1 MRKLVI
7 LVMVLGVSAVA
18 LAGDVPH
25 TISHKMEGYVTLFKV
40 VSPEGAKC
48 HVKSDSS
55 WFGEKDFEVPFKFK
69 AQKNYYY
76 TFDCKLPDGKTW
88 HKKLEPKGN
97 YTNTI
102 KIGEGSGSAAPATT
116 KPAGKTAI
124 GSGDFNQLVKS
135 IKDADFEGEKIRV
148 LKMAAKHRHFSSK
161 QVGQLVDAYDFSAG
175 KLKAV
180 ELTAARITDPQNSYK
195 ILEHFDFD
203 ADKQK
208 AQKMLK

>member
-1 MRKLVI
+1 MRTMVI
-7 LVMVLGVSAVA
+7 ITMVLGLSTAA
-18 LAGDVPH
+18 LADDSY
-25 TISHKMEGYVTLFKV
+25 TITHKMEGYVTMFKV

-55 WFGEKDFEVPFKFK
+55 FFGEQDFEVPFKFK
-69 AQKNYYY
+69 AQKNYFY
-76 TFDCKLPDGKTW
+76 TFDCKLPDGTTW

-97 YTNTI
+97 YTSIINI
-102 KIGEGSGSAAPATT
+102 GSGSGEAAAPAES
-116 KPAGKTAI
+116 AI
-124 GSGDFNQLVKS
+124 GSGDFAQLLKS

-148 LKMAAKHRHFSSK
+148 LQMAAKHRHFSSE

-208 AQKMLK
+208 AQKFLK

>member
-1 MRKLVI
+1 MKKMVI
-7 LVMVLGVSAVA
+7 IAIMLSISAVA
-18 LAGDVPH
+18 LAEDVPY
-25 TISHKMEGYVTLFKV
+25 TITHKMEGYVTLFKV

-55 WFGEKDFEVPFKFK
+55 WFGEQDFEVPFKFK

-76 TFDCKLPDGKTW
+76 TFDCKLPDGKVW

-97 YTNTI
+97 YTSI
-102 KIGEGSGSAAPATT
+102 VKIGSGSPAPATT
-116 KPAGKTAI
+116 KPASKAAV
-124 GSGDFNQLVKS
+124 GSGDFNQLLKS

-148 LKMAAKHRHFSSK
+148 LEMAAKHRHFSSK

-180 ELTAARITDPQNSYK
+180 ELTAARLTDPQNGYK

-208 AQKMLK
+208 AQKFLK

>member
-1 MRKLVI
+1 MRAMVI
-7 LVMVLGVSAVA
+7 TVMVLGLSTAA
-18 LAGDVPH
+18 LADDSF
-25 TISHKMEGYVTLFKV
+25 TITHKMEGYVTMFKV
-40 VSPEGAKC
+40 VSPEGTKC

-76 TFDCKLPDGKTW
+76 TFDCKLPDGTTW

-97 YTNTI
+97 YTSII
-102 KIGEGSGSAAPATT
+102 KIGSGASAPAPSTN
-116 KPAGKTAI
+116 AV
-124 GSGDFNQLVKS
+124 GSGDFNQLLKS

-148 LKMAAKHRHFSSK
+148 LKMAAKHHHFSCK

-208 AQKMLK
+208 AQKFLK

>member
-1 MRKLVI
+1 MKKMVI
-7 LVMVLGVSAVA
+7 IAMVLSISIGA
-18 LAGDVPH
+18 LADDSY
-25 TISHKMEGYVTLFKV
+25 TITHKMEGYVTMFKV
-40 VSPEGAKC
+40 VAPEGAKC

-55 WFGEKDFEVPFKFK
+55 WFGEKDFEIPFKFK

-76 TFDCKLPDGKTW
+76 TFDCKLPDGTTW

-97 YTNTI
+97 YTSII
-102 KIGEGSGSAAPATT
+102 KIGGGSAAPAAT
-116 KPAGKTAI
+116 KPAV
-124 GSGDFNQLVKS
+124 GSGDFNQLLKS

-148 LKMAAKHRHFSSK
+148 LQMAAKHQHFSCK

-208 AQKMLK
+208 AQKFLK

>member
-1 MRKLVI
+1 MRKMVI
-7 LVMVLGVSAVA
+7 ISMLLGISTVA
-18 LAGDVPH
+18 LADDSY
-25 TISHKMEGYVTLFKV
+25 TITHKMEGYATMFKV
-40 VSPEGAKC
+40 VAPEGAKC

-55 WFGEKDFEVPFKFK
+55 WFGEKDFEIPFKFK

-76 TFDCKLPDGKTW
+76 TFDCKLPDGSKW

-97 YTNTI
+97 YTSII
-102 KIGEGSGSAAPATT
+102 KIGGGSGEAAAPASS
-116 KPAGKTAI
+116 AI
-124 GSGDFNQLVKS
+124 GSGDFQQLLKS

-148 LKMAAKHRHFSSK
+148 LKMAAKHRYFSSA
-161 QVGQLVDAYDFSAG
+161 QIGQLVDAYDFSAG

-195 ILEHFDFD
+195 ILDHFDFD

-208 AQKMLK
+208 AQKLLK

>member
-1 MRKLVI
+1 MRKMVI
-7 LVMVLGVSAVA
+7 IALVLGMSAVA
-18 LAGDVPH
+18 LADDSY
-25 TISHKMEGYVTLFKV
+25 TITHKMEGYVTMFKV
-40 VSPEGAKC
+40 ISPEGAKC

-55 WFGEKDFEVPFKFK
+55 FFGEQDFEVPFKFK

-76 TFDCKLPDGKTW
+76 TFDCKLPDGTTW

-97 YTNTI
+97 YTSII
-102 KIGEGSGSAAPATT
+102 KIGSGESAPATSSQ
-116 KPAGKTAI
+116 PAASAV
-124 GSGDFNQLVKS
+124 GSGDFNQLLKS

-148 LKMAAKHRHFSSK
+148 LQMAAKHHHFSCK

-208 AQKMLK
+208 AQKLLK

>member
-1 MRKLVI
+1 MRKMLMMAVI
-7 LVMVLGVSAVA
+7 LGMSTAA
-18 LAGDVPH
+18 LADDSY
-25 TISHKMEGYVTLFKV
+25 TITHKMEGYVTMFKV
-40 VSPEGAKC
+40 VAPEGAKC

-76 TFDCKLPDGKTW
+76 TFDCKLPDGGHW

-97 YTNTI
+97 YTSII
-102 KIGEGSGSAAPATT
+102 KIGGGATAPAST
-116 KPAGKTAI
+116 KPAAKSTV
-124 GSGDFNQLVKS
+124 GSGDFKQLLKS

-148 LKMAAKHRHFSSK
+148 LKMAAKHHHFSAK
-161 QVGQLVDAYDFSAG
+161 QVGKLVDAFDFSAG

-180 ELTAARITDPQNSYK
+180 ELTAARITDPQNNYK

-208 AQKMLK
+208 AQKFLK

>member
-1 MRKLVI
+1 MRALVI
-7 LVMVLGVSAVA
+7 LVMVLGVSAGA
-18 LAGDVPH
+18 LADNVPH
-25 TISHKMEGYVTLFKV
+25 SVTHKMEGYVTLFMV

-55 WFGEKDFEVPFKFK
+55 WFGEQDFEVPFKFK

-76 TFDCKLPDGKTW
+76 TFDCKLPDGKLW
-88 HKKLEPKGN
+88 HKKLEPKAN
-97 YTNTI
+97 YTSI
-102 KIGEGSGSAAPATT
+102 VKIGAGSPAPATT
-116 KPAGKTAI
+116 MPAVKATI
-124 GSGDFNQLVKS
+124 GTGDFNQLLKS
-135 IKDADFEGEKIRV
+135 VKDASFEGEKIRV
-148 LKMAAKHRHFSSK
+148 LEMAAKHQHFSSK

-180 ELTAARITDPQNSYK
+180 ELTAARITDPAKSYQ

-208 AQKMLK
+208 AQKFLK